1 MRLRVKPWQAYV
13 AIIGVISGFLLV
25 SQIQAQLAQR
35 ASTQENRNMA
45 LVRAIENSKKQIDQ
59 LGKEMEAL
67 RKQIKD
73 MQDSQLSGENEVS
86 GLQDKLTQL
95 QGLAGLTPVQG
106 PGIVIVLDD
115 NTAGAEAAKTDPS
128 TYQPED
134 WIIHDK
140 NILYIVNELR
150 EAGAEA
156 IAVNDQRVVGTTEI
170 RCQGNVINVNQVPLA
185 PPYEIKAIGDP
196 ARLEQAIA
204 SGEEFPYLKLRQFPV
219 KLSQSQH
226 LELPAYRSNLKVD
239 ALKPLGEK
247 ENS

>member
-1 MRLRVKPWQAYV
+1 MHRRFKPWQIYV
-13 AIIGVISGFLLV
+13 AIIGVISGFFLV
-25 SQIQAQLAQR
+25 AQIQVQVAQR
-35 ASTQENRNMA
+35 ASAQQNRNAA
-45 LVRAIENSKKQIDQ
+45 LVSAIENSKKQIDE
-59 LGKEMEAL
+59 LGQEVETL

-73 MQDSQLSGENEVS
+73 MQDVQLSGEDEVT
-86 GLQDKLTQL
+86 GLQSKLTEL
-95 QGLAGLTPVQG
+95 QSLSGLTPVRG
-106 PGIVIVLDD
+106 PGVVITLDD

-128 TYQPED
+128 TYKPEE

-140 NILYIVNELR
+140 NILYIINELR
-150 EAGAEA
+150 QAGAEA

-204 SGEEFPYLKLRQFPV
+204 SGEEFPYLKMRQFPV
-219 KLSQSQH
+219 KLSQNQA

-239 ALKPLGEK
+239 ALRPSAEK
-247 ENS
+247 ENP